1 MPMLRAFFNRR
12 NPRTIT
18 PTRLG
23 FYLPLTLGASIA
35 LLIIVLQQL
44 GEKALLARVESI
56 SYALLWVFC
65 GFLAFDFLG
74 ALIQPRVKAE
84 RKVAGSVAVNR
95 WFQVSVKIQHR
106 FIHRKS
112 IELYESINSDIDC
125 EEFPLSLPLRPGQY
139 SQCEYRLRARER
151 GPICLASL
159 YLRVPSSFGL
169 WRVHYQVEVESNIK
183 VYPDFSAISAYTI
196 LATDNHASQLGIKRK
211 PKRGEG
217 MDFMQLRDYRRGDTL
232 RQIDWKATARRRK
245 IISKEYQD
253 ERDQQVLLLID
264 SGRRMRAQDDNLNHF
279 DHALNAAL
287 LVSYIAL
294 RQGDSVGVMAFGQ
307 DYRWLAPQ
315 KSPSNMKVLLN
326 GLYDLQTSNVA
337 PDYVMAAQKLEVLQR
352 KRSLVIIVTNSR
364 DEDIEEVLI
373 AAKLLRKK
381 HLVILAN
388 IREQVVENM
397 QDTDVNTLDD
407 ALGYA
412 AAAHYMTARRETH
425 KTLIDNGVLAIDCL
439 SKELPVRVANS
450 YLEVK
455 RAGVL

>member
-1 MPMLRAFFNRR
+1 MPMLRAFFKRD

-18 PTRLG
+18 PTRFG
-23 FYLPLTLGASIA
+23 FYLPLVLGAGAA
-35 LLIIVLQQL
+35 LLVLTLQQL
-44 GEKALLARVESI
+44 GEKAALAQVLTI
-56 SYALLWVFC
+56 SKAMMWVVL
-65 GFLAFDFLG
+65 GFLGLDFFG
-74 ALIQPRVKAE
+74 ALVQPRVKAE

-95 WFQVSVKIQHR
+95 WFNVAVKIQHR
-106 FIHRKS
+106 FMKRKT
-112 IELYESINSDIDC
+112 IELYESISSDIDSD
-125 EEFPLSLPLRPGQY
+125 EFPLKLPLRPAQY

-151 GPICLASL
+151 GPICLAAV
-159 YLRVPSSFGL
+159 YVRVPSSFGL
-169 WRVHYQVEVESNIK
+169 WRVHYRVEIESNIK

-217 MDFMQLRDYRRGDTL
+217 MDFMQLRDYRRGDSL
-232 RQIDWKATARRRK
+232 RQVDWKATARRRK

-307 DYRWLAPQ
+307 EYRWLAPQ

-381 HLVILAN
+381 HLVIIAN
-388 IREQVVENM
+388 IREQIVEDM
-397 QDTDVNTLDD
+397 QSKDVNTLDD

-412 AAAHYMTARRETH
+412 SASHYLTARRETQ
-425 KTLIDNGVLAIDCL
+425 KTLVDNGVLAIDCL